1 MTAKDI
7 YKTALSLLGY
17 IDGPNFQRRA
27 VSIVNKVYFELFIIF
42 NSAEDFKPV
51 GTLEEQIN
59 LPQAA
64 LSSAMPLGV
73 ASLLALGE
81 GDGELQ
87 QYFALDYDRAR
98 KRFNKK
104 ENIKSVYEGCGINGN
119 SENC

>member
-17 IDGPNFQRRA
+17 TDSANFQRRA
-27 VSIVNKVYFELFIIF
+27 VAIVNKVYFELFIIF
-42 NSAEDFKPV
+42 NSAEDFKPIV
-51 GTLEEQIN
+51 TLEEQVN
-59 LPQAA
+59 LPQVAA
-64 LSSAMPLGV
+64 STAMPLGV
-73 ASLLALGE
+73 ASMLALGE

-104 ENIKSVYEGCGINGN
+104 ENIKSVYEGCGINGDTK
-119 SENC
+119 NC